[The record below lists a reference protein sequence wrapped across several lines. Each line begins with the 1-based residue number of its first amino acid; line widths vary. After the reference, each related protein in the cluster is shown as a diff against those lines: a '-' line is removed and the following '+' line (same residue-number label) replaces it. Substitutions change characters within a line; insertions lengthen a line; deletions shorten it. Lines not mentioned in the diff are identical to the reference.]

1 MTDTT
6 TYDDRR
12 PSGRHPVNVGQLVM
26 GLAFLGLV
34 GIWGLVESGVAHS
47 HDVRW
52 LLPVPWVVAGA
63 AGLVAATLS
72 NRRRRREDPWD
83 DRWGGRWGSHQ
94 TGWVRPTTEEPA
106 FFHTDEPAFFHTD
119 EPEATEP
126 TTESRTDEPGTD
138 EPDTPEETR

>member
-6 TYDDRR
+6 TYDDQR

-34 GIWGLVESGVAHS
+34 AVWALVETGVAQG

-63 AGLVAATLS
+63 TGLVAATRS
-72 NRRRRREDPWD
+72 NRNRRA
-83 DRWGGRWGSHQ
+83 SHE
-94 TGWVRPTTEEPA
+94 TGWVRPTT
-106 FFHTDEPAFFHTD
+106 D
-119 EPEATEP
+119 
-126 TTESRTDEPGTD
+126 TTT
-138 EPDTPEETR
+138 EETR